1 MLYPPR
7 PAVAIIGAGRYGVST
22 AAHMGSAGID
32 FRIFGK
38 PLDRWR
44 RAATDLP
51 SENGGDR

>member
-1 MLYPPR
+1 
-7 PAVAIIGAGRYGVST
+7 
-22 AAHMGSAGID
+22 MGSAGID